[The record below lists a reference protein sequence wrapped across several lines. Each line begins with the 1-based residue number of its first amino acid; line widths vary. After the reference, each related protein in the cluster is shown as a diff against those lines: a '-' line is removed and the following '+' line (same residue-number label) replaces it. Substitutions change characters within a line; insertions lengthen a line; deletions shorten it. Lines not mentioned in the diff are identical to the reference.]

1 MDNFTLD
8 KVTAYIIL
16 DTRRAKKDTKYPVK
30 YRVCYL
36 RKCLYYPSGRNLS
49 VEEFA
54 DLDDP
59 TKMKAER
66 KLISTG
72 FEKIK
77 EQIKDLVSGQGFS
90 LELLSRRLS
99 RGTKDSVYSLYQ
111 SKIDDLKLN
120 DKLGTAEWYTYSKKS
135 LEGFIGEELKFSRIT
150 IPFLQSFERHLLKG
164 KKSYTTISMYMRAL
178 QSIVNIAKSQGI
190 ISQSQY
196 PFGKGKYEIP
206 EEESRKL
213 ALKLSQ
219 IKQIVDYPLISDV
232 DKKCRDLWLF
242 IYLAS
247 GINMVDLLKLKFKNI
262 QNNKLSYYRQ
272 KTIHS
277 KKKREIVVVIL
288 PKMKEIID
296 LWGNPDKK
304 PDNYIFPI
312 LTDDMTAEVQRLKIK
327 NMTHLINDKMS
338 VIGEALG
345 IGKISTYTGRH
356 SYATIQKRS
365 GTSTSFISEQLG
377 HSNVGITE
385 TYLDSFEDDEMQ
397 KNAEKLLNFS

>member
-1 MDNFTLD
+1 
-8 KVTAYIIL
+8 
-16 DTRRAKKDTKYPVK
+16 
-30 YRVCYL
+30 
-36 RKCLYYPSGRNLS
+36 
-49 VEEFA
+49 
-54 DLDDP
+54 
-59 TKMKAER
+59 
-66 KLISTG
+66 
-72 FEKIK
+72 
-77 EQIKDLVSGQGFS
+77 
-90 LELLSRRLS
+90 
-99 RGTKDSVYSLYQ
+99 
-111 SKIDDLKLN
+111 
-120 DKLGTAEWYTYSKKS
+120 
-135 LEGFIGEELKFSRIT
+135 
-150 IPFLQSFERHLLKG
+150 
-164 KKSYTTISMYMRAL
+164 
-178 QSIVNIAKSQGI
+178 
-190 ISQSQY
+190 
-196 PFGKGKYEIP
+196 
-206 EEESRKL
+206 
-213 ALKLSQ
+213 
-219 IKQIVDYPLISDV
+219 
-232 DKKCRDLWLF
+232 
-242 IYLAS
+242 
-247 GINMVDLLKLKFKNI
+247 MVDLLKLKFKNI

-365 GTSTSFISEQLG
+365 GTSTSFISEQLW